1 MKVKHAYLLTITLN
15 SKLASLCL
23 LLEAL
28 ASHLHLWQRIVL
40 LQPAQVTLQGRIIIL
55 VVQIWQR
62 CKECNQIGLLKND
75 LKKKLFNGLL
85 MKTYMED
92 KSDV

>member
-40 LQPAQVTLQGRIIIL
+40 LQPAQVERL
-55 VVQIWQR
+55 
-62 CKECNQIGLLKND
+62 
-75 LKKKLFNGLL
+75 
-85 MKTYMED
+85 
-92 KSDV
+92 